1 MKKKIVFLFAILL
14 VVTALVAVVHRMT
27 HEAPAGLT
35 LTVHGESLHLPLT
48 QLDQVAFSGELV
60 DGKGTVT
67 AHSYRGILLADL
79 LQEANVS
86 TEGVSRV
93 LATSADQ
100 YTAEFQLQEVL
111 ENETVYLAVV
121 ADGQPIE
128 GIDPGTPGAQ
138 LVVFGDAN
146 SRRCVRFLAQITLE

>member
-14 VVTALVAVVHRMT
+14 VVTTLVAVVHRMT
-27 HEAPAGLT
+27 HEAPAGVI
-35 LTVHGESLHLPLT
+35 LTVHGESMQIPLDK
-48 QLDQVAFSGELV
+48 LDRVVFSGELV
-60 DGKGTVT
+60 DGKGDVT

-79 LQEANVS
+79 LKEAKVS
-86 TEGVSRV
+86 TEGISKV

-100 YTAEFQLQEVL
+100 YTPEFQLQEVL
-111 ENETVYLAVV
+111 ESENVYLAVE
-121 ADGQPIE
+121 ADGQQIE

-146 SRRCVRFLAQITLE
+146 SRRCVRFAQKITVQ

>member
-14 VVTALVAVVHRMT
+14 VVTTLVAVVHRMT

-35 LTVHGESLHLPLT
+35 LTAHGESLQLPLP
-48 QLDQVAFSGELV
+48 QLDRVAFSGELV

-79 LQEANVS
+79 LKEAKVS
-86 TEGVSRV
+86 TEGISKV

-111 ENETVYLAVV
+111 ESENVYLAVE
-121 ADGQPIE
+121 ADGQRIE

-146 SRRCVRFLAQITLE
+146 SRRCVRFAAQITLE

>member
-27 HEAPAGLT
+27 HEAPAGLV
-35 LTVHGESLHLPLT
+35 LTANGESLQIPLT
-48 QLDQVAFSGELV
+48 RLDRVEFSGELV

-67 AHSYRGILLADL
+67 AQSYRGILLADL
-79 LQEANVS
+79 LQEAKVS
-86 TEGVSRV
+86 TEGISKV

-111 ENETVYLAVV
+111 ENETVYLAVE
-121 ADGQPIE
+121 ADGQQIE

-138 LVVFGDAN
+138 LVVFGDPN

>member
-1 MKKKIVFLFAILL
+1 MKKKIVFLFVILL

-27 HEAPAGLT
+27 HEAPAGLV
-35 LTVHGESLHLPLT
+35 LTANGDSLQIPLT
-48 QLDQVAFSGELV
+48 RLDRVEFSGELV

-111 ENETVYLAVV
+111 ENETVYLAVA
-121 ADGQPIE
+121 ADGQQIE

-138 LVVFGDAN
+138 LVVFGDPN

>member
-1 MKKKIVFLFAILL
+1 MKKKIILL
-14 VVTALVAVVHRMT
+14 FVILLAATALLAVIHRMT
-27 HEAPAGLT
+27 HEAPAGLVLTAHDET
-35 LTVHGESLHLPLT
+35 LQIPLT
-48 QLDQVAFSGELV
+48 QLDRAAFSGELV

-79 LQEANVS
+79 LREAKVS
-86 TEGVSRV
+86 TEGISRV
-93 LATSADQ
+93 LVTSADQ
-100 YTAEFQLQEVL
+100 YTAEFQLREVL
-111 ENETVYLAVV
+111 ENGTVYLAVK

-146 SRRCVRFLAQITLE
+146 SRRCVRFAAQITLE

>member
-1 MKKKIVFLFAILL
+1 MKKKIVFLFVILL

-27 HEAPAGLT
+27 HEAPAGLI
-35 LTVHGESLHLPLT
+35 LTANGESLQIPLT
-48 QLDQVAFSGELV
+48 RLDRVEFSGELV

-111 ENETVYLAVV
+111 ENETVYLAVA
-121 ADGQPIE
+121 ADGQQIE

-138 LVVFGDAN
+138 LVVFGDPN

>member
-1 MKKKIVFLFAILL
+1 MKKKIVFLFVILL
-14 VVTALVAVVHRMT
+14 VVTTLVAVVHRMT

-35 LTVHGESLHLPLT
+35 LTAHGESLQIPLT

-79 LQEANVS
+79 LQEAKIS
-86 TEGVSRV
+86 TEGIGTV

>member
-1 MKKKIVFLFAILL
+1 MKKKIVFLFVILL

-67 AHSYRGILLADL
+67 THSYRGILLADL
-79 LQEANVS
+79 LQEAKVS
-86 TEGVSRV
+86 TEGISKV

-111 ENETVYLAVV
+111 ENETVYLAVE
-121 ADGQPIE
+121 ADGQQIE

-138 LVVFGDAN
+138 LVVFGDPN